1 MSDVCEI
8 LGKSALKDAALKYSM
23 ATDLVITGVT
33 IFFQM
38 VKPLMVN
45 PALTLNPLSPQTTLK
60 QTPKLL
66 MRLHHHLFFNRHY
79 MAPYLSKNAT
89 IFLFVLKSLV
99 NKHI

>member
-38 VKPLMVN
+38 AKPLMVN

-60 QTPKLL
+60 LL
-66 MRLHHHLFFNRHY
+66 MRLQHHLFFNLHY
-79 MAPYLSKNAT
+79 MAPYLSQRCA
-89 IFLFVLKSLV
+89 LS
-99 NKHI
+99 